1 MNKLVQGYPH
11 PVLRAGSDDFLDKIF
26 LVSDSPVIASNLHYI
41 IELQITNTC
50 DELRN
55 LIRAGKAT
63 YALRIVCRTTMYRD
77 FFMFSEE
84 THKIHIPRKNLL
96 HGVVLYPMI
105 VALKDLDN
113 YVCSSFH
120 PDYQGMQI
128 QVNAGD
134 ILGIADSICF
144 DAPECTADDDAPESI
159 IQFQKDGRNSV
170 SSVKINDSGNK
181 IIITLSSGLYD
192 KTIIL
197 QNTNQHRPGISEM
210 LMSMYAIPAL
220 TQVLATTFN
229 DGVLEK
235 SQAEF
240 SNQEWFRVIRDRF
253 FELGVLY
260 PNENGDIDIEKS
272 EIDISSHPYEYA
284 EMLLNMPIHP
294 AVNFITENLVLDY
307 EEDE

>member
-11 PVLRAGSDDFLDKIF
+11 PVLRAGSDDLLDKIF

-50 DELRN
+50 DELRD

-144 DAPECTADDDAPESI
+144 DAPECTADDETLESI
-159 IQFQKDGRNSV
+159 IQFQKDGKNSV
-170 SSVKINDSGNK
+170 SCVNINDSGNK
-181 IIITLSSGLYD
+181 ITIKLSSDLYD
-192 KTIIL
+192 KTIAI

-220 TQVLATTFN
+220 TQVLATKFN
-229 DGVLEK
+229 ESILEK

-240 SNQEWFRVIRDRF
+240 ANQEWFRVIRDRF
-253 FELGVLY
+253 FELEVLDS
-260 PNENGDIDIEKS
+260 NEKGDIDLEKS
-272 EIDISSHPYEYA
+272 EVDISSNPYEYA

-294 AVNFITENLVLDY
+294 AVNFIAEDLVDY